1 MTTLRWLASPA
12 ASALYAADCLRR
24 RLPFVDA
31 ALANALRDPA
41 ARLVRAIASTSLPV
55 ERVWG
60 QLVPLSLSTESSRH
74 LVDMALSKLAG
85 RHQITSHIDP
95 LADRVVAVERAFNS
109 AAPNAAEE
117 LPLRTGPM
125 SELWD
130 AHGPGMLAAI
140 ANLTDAELLPD
151 RVTVGVLLPVTGG
164 GGRSYP
170 DGNIVLTEGV
180 LANPHARLPEI
191 VRLAWLVAQLNL
203 DLARFQGELKRER
216 AVELGG
222 WALLPATLA
231 AASELELAKCDEAT
245 LREAVTAW
253 RVEVPP
259 NRAFIPDLMR
269 WWETYCTDQPA
280 WPVAVTALDML
291 IATEEE

>member
-1 MTTLRWLASPA
+1 MTTIRWLASSP

-31 ALANALRDPA
+31 ALAGALRDPT
-41 ARLVRAIASTSLPV
+41 ARLVRAIATTSLPV
-55 ERVWG
+55 ERVWAN
-60 QLVPLSLSTESSRH
+60 LVPLSLHTEGSRH
-74 LVDMALSKLAG
+74 LVDTALSKLAG
-85 RHQITSHIDP
+85 RHQITPHIDP

-109 AAPNAAEE
+109 AVPNAADE
-117 LPLRTGPM
+117 LPLRIGPL

-130 AHGPGMLAAI
+130 AHGPGLLAAI
-140 ANLTDAELLPD
+140 GNFTDAELLAE

-164 GGRSYP
+164 GGRCYP
-170 DGNIVLTEGV
+170 DCNVVLTEGV

-191 VRLAWLVAQLNL
+191 VRLAWLVAQINLN
-203 DLARFQGELKRER
+203 LARFQGDLKRER
-216 AVELGG
+216 AVELGA

-231 AASELELAKCDEAT
+231 AAQDLELAKCDETT

-259 NRAFIPDLMR
+259 NRAFLHDLMR
-269 WWETYCTDQPA
+269 WWETYCTDQPP
-280 WPVAVTALDML
+280 WPIAVTALDML